1 MSGWNQDDIPDEEE
15 DEDEEIAPGDP
26 DYDLSESHGYGWY
39 GDEKP
44 PVPRWAIVAV
54 TALVIVALVVP
65 SILII
70 LSYT

>member
-1 MSGWNQDDIPDEEE
+1 MPGWNEDDIPDD
-15 DEDEEIAPGDP
+15 DEDDEEVVPGDA
-26 DYDLSESHGYGWY
+26 DYDLSEAHGYAWY
-39 GDEKP
+39 GEEKP

-54 TALVIVALVVP
+54 TALIIVALVVP